1 MAGRI
6 VAFGEYV
13 LKMLMMRGADRN
25 LGVLTNAEAVLRTE
39 SIESIGR
46 KL

>member
-25 LGVLTNAEAVLRTE
+25 LGVLTNAEVALRTE